1 MRQGTSEDLP
11 VGVVANLPT
20 LLADPLFIFP
30 HKDGGIRV
38 VINAK
43 TDKGEPIVVGIGN
56 GRIKTITPIHHGEDI
71 NGSERLNNQ
80 FRSALQAGEK
90 VYARN
95 ENALTEAK
103 AFDLAPVGHNYQ
115 GRYNKSKKRI
125 TTNDDLVKK
134 YGDSF
139 YQSAND
145 SPRLAPNGKPSNIDQ
160 GNRKH
165 FVIKDPTQI
174 KSATGNNGNFDGTD
188 ANILHQSKST
198 NLAALEQQ
206 SAITIDDAE
215 LSALSVAELRKEVVK
230 RYEEK
235 KLKPEKTIDG
245 REVKFTGVGLRE
257 VKQHSAD
264 RKVLEL
270 LDKAHELIKVAIPL
284 WSEDHTQA
292 NPSDSIRAWH
302 YYGAKVALNGQDYF
316 ARLVVREDVN
326 GNIYYDNDLTTVE
339 SISGHIG
346 DASPTKSGAAT
357 VSTDKRSISR
367 WAHAVKSAHLN
378 QPRFGSFHPPTNTI
392 AIFKQGNLSTVLH
405 ELGHFFFEN
414 DIALAAELATK
425 PELTSGEQ
433 QIVSDVSALLNW
445 SGIQGSLQEQ
455 LDQWYSMDI
464 EEKRGAHERT
474 AEAFEA
480 YLFSGKAPSIELQH
494 AFQTFRTWLIS
505 VYKSLKD
512 FLASHPE
519 AGKLNEEVSAI
530 FDRMLATEEEI
541 KLAEKARSLM
551 PLFESAQKAGMSE
564 ADFAAYQALGV
575 EATNT
580 AIDALQAKALGD
592 MEWMGRAHTKYL
604 KALQK
609 KHDELRRE
617 LRSQARTDI
626 MAQPVYRAYSF
637 LTGKLNQDDKI
648 AQPTTAKSNPKHVDP
663 SIDSLFVA
671 IAKLGGLQR
680 GQLSEEWNYA
690 HQGRV
695 QMPVFGKPVVRKNGG
710 LSIETMAESLMDEGY
725 LNMDEHGKYDLH
737 EFEEKFSAELRG
749 AAQYAHGPDVG
760 NIMHE
765 DHKAGEAVINPE
777 GLGAGR
783 FELSE
788 LRGMGLPEA
797 VLNLMINLKMTAK
810 DGLHPDIVSD
820 LFGFSSGDELVN
832 ALASAENP
840 KAAIEHLTDQ
850 RMLQEHGELATPE
863 AVEEAA
869 DRAVHNKF
877 RERLLRSEANALAK
891 ATGSLRL
898 LGNAAKEYTQ
908 AMINRL
914 KVRDIKPI
922 NYSRAEA
929 KAARAAEQAHRKGD
943 TEQAAIEKR
952 NQVLNMQAFRAAVAA
967 QDHIDKMLRYFKRLG
982 GDGQKIDAEYIDVI
996 RGMLDKFDL
1005 RDQSGKHLDEQARL
1019 RTWVQSQLAEGQL
1032 PAIAESLLS
1041 PQERAAY
1048 TAQVE
1053 SRDEHG
1059 ELIYQDDEEALKL
1072 LADAIDRSAKRSYKD
1087 ATYEELQGLYE
1098 TIKQMEHLG
1107 RLKHKLLTAQD
1118 ERDAEAIYTEI
1129 TDGIILHGGVGG
1141 KNTRTPND
1149 VLGKMLVGIKDF
1161 GSAHIKIAT
1170 WARIMDGGIDNG
1182 PVWRFLVKPANARA
1196 TQETTMKAAA
1206 TKELDA
1212 IMRPILAKAT
1222 LRDKSGKG
1230 KYFASIGT
1238 SLNWQERFSFLLNMG
1253 NESNLQRLMG
1263 GGIAT
1268 VKENLTMA
1276 QLLEVVGTLSWD
1288 EALAVQKIWDHFE
1301 SYRPL
1306 IAEKEKRIS
1315 GAEPQWVAIRP
1326 IDIKVSDGRVIT
1338 LHGGYYP
1345 VKFDPR
1351 VNRMAEAHASA
1362 QDAKNL
1368 MKASYSAATTNR
1380 SFIKQRVEEVTG
1392 RPLLLNLTGLYSG
1405 VNDVIHDLAWHE
1417 WVIDANKILKK
1428 IDPAIREF
1436 YGADVKKQ
1444 FDTWRNDIVVGQR
1457 KLDHG
1462 IEKAAAFARQYVSA
1476 SALTFNL
1483 MSAAMQP
1490 LGIANTMA
1498 RIGAHWVGQGIAIY
1512 AANPL
1517 QATKDAQQKSEW
1529 LRNRTRTRFREL
1541 NELRNQVQGQTAA
1554 KELMGRYG
1562 YWLMMR
1568 AQMMVDIPSWHG
1580 GYEKAIAQGFDEDT
1594 AIALADQAVKDS
1606 QGGGEEVDQ
1615 SGIERG
1621 HALVKLFTAF
1631 YGFMGTTL
1639 NTAYGSTITEKSKAK
1654 IAINLLLTLSVPA
1667 VLGSLLRSAL
1677 TPGDDDDE
1685 NLAETLIREQ
1695 LAFVVGLIAFGREFA
1710 GITKDNHMGYSG
1722 PTGLRLIPDTFKL
1735 ADQIK
1740 QGDFDTAFRKQFVNV
1755 LGDISGLPA
1764 VQINRTWT
1772 GIEAL
1777 NEGKTTNPAAIGFG
1791 FAKNH

>member
-1 MRQGTSEDLP
+1 MGVVEKFLPFPVKVMKQVLSKHKDLP

-71 NGSERLNNQ
+71 NGTERLNNQ

-139 YQSAND
+139 YQ
-145 SPRLAPNGKPSNIDQ
+145 
-160 GNRKH
+160 
-165 FVIKDPTQI
+165 
-174 KSATGNNGNFDGTD
+174 
-188 ANILHQSKST
+188 
-198 NLAALEQQ
+198 QQ
-206 SAITIDDAE
+206 
-215 LSALSVAELRKEVVK
+215 
-230 RYEEK
+230 Y
-235 KLKPEKTIDG
+235 
-245 REVKFTGVGLRE
+245 
-257 VKQHSAD
+257 
-264 RKVLEL
+264 
-270 LDKAHELIKVAIPL
+270 
-284 WSEDHTQA
+284 
-292 NPSDSIRAWH
+292 
-302 YYGAKVALNGQDYF
+302 
-316 ARLVVREDVN
+316 
-326 GNIYYDNDLTTVE
+326 
-339 SISGHIG
+339 
-346 DASPTKSGAAT
+346 
-357 VSTDKRSISR
+357 
-367 WAHAVKSAHLN
+367 
-378 QPRFGSFHPPTNTI
+378 GSFHPPTNTI

-425 PELTSGEQ
+425 PELTAGEQ

-445 SGIQGSLQEQ
+445 SGIQGTLEEQ

-480 YLFSGKAPSIELQH
+480 YLFTGTAPSIELQH

-648 AQPTTAKSNPKHVDP
+648 AQPATAKSNPKHVDP

-680 GQLSEEWNYA
+680 GQLSEEWNYD

-725 LNMDEHGKYDLH
+725 LNMDEHGKYDLR

-749 AAQYAHGPDVG
+749 VAQYAHGLDVD

-898 LGNAAKEYTQ
+898 LGNAAKDYAR
-908 AMINRL
+908 AMIGRM
-914 KVRDIKPI
+914 KVRDIRPLD
-922 NYSRAEA
+922 YSRAEVRS
-929 KAARAAEQAHRKGD
+929 ARAAEQAHRKGD

-952 NQVLNMQAFRAAVAA
+952 NQVLNMQAFRAAAAA
-967 QDHIDKMLRYFKRLG
+967 QEE
-982 GDGQKIDAEYIDVI
+982 IDAGLRKVKQLNASAAQSNMRGDFLAQLNTLLARFDFRTSLSLKEIDQHKTPLADWIISESERLDAVVPELPDFMLNENI
-996 RGMLDKFDL
+996 RKHYKDFTVDEFRAFMVGIKQLEFMARREQKQYMEIRQQNFEQERDAVLAALKENYPDAFD
-1005 RDQSGKHLDEQARL
+1005 
-1019 RTWVQSQLAEGQL
+1019 AEGQVL
-1032 PAIAESLLS
+1032 RLEPDFVPTLGKTLSGMANGFIGEFLNAENIIDLLERGKMGQVFDSLFGRIS
-1041 PQERAAY
+1041 HRSDWKAERLA
-1048 TAQVE
+1048 
-1053 SRDEHG
+1053 G
-1059 ELIYQDDEEALKL
+1059 IYQTLKPL
-1072 LADAIDRSAKRSYKD
+1072 FKAY
-1087 ATYEELQGLYE
+1087 GLKE
-1098 TIKQMEHLG
+1098 G
-1107 RLKHKLLTAQD
+1107 RDFSRKGIYI
-1118 ERDAEAIYTEI
+1118 EAIKTSI
-1129 TDGIILHGGVGG
+1129 T
-1141 KNTRTPND
+1141 RE
-1149 VLGKMLVGIKDF
+1149 
-1161 GSAHIKIAT
+1161 
-1170 WARIMDGGIDNG
+1170 
-1182 PVWRFLVKPANARA
+1182 NAVMVA
-1196 TQETTMKAAA
+1196 
-1206 TKELDA
+1206 
-1212 IMRPILAKAT
+1212 
-1222 LRDKSGKG
+1222 
-1230 KYFASIGT
+1230 
-1238 SLNWQERFSFLLNMG
+1238 LLNG
-1253 NESNLQRLMG
+1253 NAEGKDRLG
-1263 GGIAT
+1263 NYGWNEYAVNAIT
-1268 VKENLTMA
+1268 SQLTPKDID
-1276 QLLEVVGTLSWD
+1276 LLEGIW
-1288 EALAVQKIWDHFE
+1288 ALFDHSLWPE
-1301 SYRPL
+1301 
-1306 IAEKEKRIS
+1306 
-1315 GAEPQWVAIRP
+1315 
-1326 IDIKVSDGRVIT
+1326 
-1338 LHGGYYP
+1338 
-1345 VKFDPR
+1345 
-1351 VNRMAEAHASA
+1351 
-1362 QDAKNL
+1362 
-1368 MKASYSAATTNR
+1368 
-1380 SFIKQRVEEVTG
+1380 
-1392 RPLLLNLTGLYSG
+1392 
-1405 VNDVIHDLAWHE
+1405 
-1417 WVIDANKILKK
+1417 LK
-1428 IDPAIREF
+1428 
-1436 YGADVKKQ
+1436 
-1444 FDTWRNDIVVGQR
+1444 
-1457 KLDHG
+1457 
-1462 IEKAAAFARQYVSA
+1462 
-1476 SALTFNL
+1476 
-1483 MSAAMQP
+1483 
-1490 LGIANTMA
+1490 
-1498 RIGAHWVGQGIAIY
+1498 
-1512 AANPL
+1512 
-1517 QATKDAQQKSEW
+1517 
-1529 LRNRTRTRFREL
+1529 EL
-1541 NELRNQVQGQTAA
+1541 NERTRGQAPPKVEAVPYMINGRQVT
-1554 KELMGRYG
+1554 
-1562 YWLMMR
+1562 
-1568 AQMMVDIPSWHG
+1568 G
-1580 GYEKAIAQGFDEDT
+1580 GYMRLKYDTSLDERSKRLDEG
-1594 AIALADQAVKDS
+1594 QAVKDLL
-1606 QGGGEEVDQ
+1606 GGGLGMTSKTNQ
-1615 SGIERG
+1615 
-1621 HALVKLFTAF
+1621 
-1631 YGFMGTTL
+1631 GT
-1639 NTAYGSTITEKSKAK
+1639 
-1654 IAINLLLTLSVPA
+1654 
-1667 VLGSLLRSAL
+1667 LR
-1677 TPGDDDDE
+1677 P
-1685 NLAETLIREQ
+1685 RCY
-1695 LAFVVGLIAFGREFA
+1695 V
-1710 GITKDNHMGYSG
+1710 
-1722 PTGLRLIPDTFKL
+1722 
-1735 ADQIK
+1735 
-1740 QGDFDTAFRKQFVNV
+1740 
-1755 LGDISGLPA
+1755 
-1764 VQINRTWT
+1764 
-1772 GIEAL
+1772 
-1777 NEGKTTNPAAIGFG
+1777 
-1791 FAKNH
+1791 